1 MSLLVHTNSKKC
13 DAVLAQ
19 FVEFNLDKN

>member
-19 FVEFNLDKN
+19 FVEFYLDKN